1 VHKSAIPV
9 LEAMD
14 RSDLEAARRAYENTL
29 ANSKKLISLMEQYLD
44 SIKEATSSGD
54 NHSMTIAMRS

>member
-1 VHKSAIPV
+1 
-9 LEAMD
+9 
-14 RSDLEAARRAYENTL
+14 
-29 ANSKKLISLMEQYLD
+29 MEQYLD